1 MANINP
7 VREDQQYDAVRLLW
21 TPVTENDTPVSKSV
35 VGQKGINGSIQVN
48 GTFGGMTM
56 ALHGSNDDTNYFV
69 LKDLQGNDIS
79 FTAAGL
85 KEFTTACAFLKPVR
99 TGGTSASLTVT
110 VMMR

>member
-1 MANINP
+1 MANKAATRLD
-7 VREDQQYDAVRLLW
+7 REFDGVQLIWSA
-21 TPVTENDTPVSKSV
+21 VTEGDTPLSQVL

-85 KEFTTACAFLKPVR
+85 KDFTAACAFIKPVR

-110 VMMR
+110 VIMR

>member
-21 TPVTENDTPVSKSV
+21 TPVTENDAPVSKSV

-56 ALHGSNDDTNYFV
+56 ALHGSNNDINYFV
-69 LKDLQGNDIS
+69 LKDLQGNDLS

-85 KEFTTACAFLKPVR
+85 KDFTTACAFLKPVR

-110 VMMR
+110 VIMR